1 MPIILLKCLVNAL
14 LALPNSSRQFLK
26 YFAISARNEY
36 ILIRYLV
43 EAEVQHVL
51 FGQFVLDHK
60 LGEISD
66 GFAGRRHFNDV
77 AEELIGLPLRPFD
90 GLELVA
96 QSQRNRP
103 ARVLTTGELVEVD
116 VGVAR
121 FHRDATLGAYNV
133 RVCSQ

>member
-1 MPIILLKCLVNAL
+1 MNSFIFALQQNTTLPEALVYNFTLQL
-14 LALPNSSRQFLK
+14 LAIVSDMH
-26 YFAISARNEY
+26 EGG
-36 ILIRYLV
+36 ILHADIKPDNIMLRV
-43 EAEVQHVL
+43 PSTPVVHSPDHWTVHWTVQHVL

-96 QSQRNRP
+96 QS
-103 ARVLTTGELVEVD
+103 
-116 VGVAR
+116 
-121 FHRDATLGAYNV
+121 
-133 RVCSQ
+133 

>member
-1 MPIILLKCLVNAL
+1 M
-14 LALPNSSRQFLK
+14 
-26 YFAISARNEY
+26 
-36 ILIRYLV
+36 IRYLV

-66 GFAGRRHFNDV
+66 GFAGRRHFDDV
-77 AEELIGLPLRPFD
+77 AEELIGLPVRPFD

-96 QSQRNRP
+96 QSQRIGLELEV
-103 ARVLTTGELVEVD
+103 RVLAARDLVEVD

-121 FHRDATLGAYNV
+121 FHRDATLDSNGAYNV
-133 RVCSQ
+133 RVCSQEQPAVVMCFYQLVCQ